1 MLHVVG
7 GTYLER
13 CLFPEWNELFGS
25 GLRAAIT
32 VKNLGCEVTFHT
44 YVGQDDAAT
53 LKARAAIG
61 GFEVSFREVSETVGF
76 DYFHGLSNPVI
87 TPPPHVVEPAL
98 PIELT
103 AENILRYGFIEGDS
117 IVHGDYVVYDP
128 QSPQKP
134 ELFKSNG
141 STAKRLT
148 MVTNRTEGEALTGER
163 DPERIAECLIE
174 AQDCQSV
181 VIKCGS
187 HGCVVAEEG
196 RLDRVP
202 AFRTDHVWPIGSG
215 DVFAAAF
222 AKGWAID
229 RQPARNAAELASK
242 ATAFFCN
249 SMSLEFAKDFPAS
262 FQFPP
267 IEAKAPAAP
276 KRVYL
281 AGPFFSM
288 SQIWLIEQTLDAL
301 RSQGFKVFS
310 PLHHVGR
317 GPAEQVYGKDI
328 DGILNS
334 DLVFACVDGLDSGTI
349 FEVGYARAIR
359 KPVVAF
365 VQNETPEDLKML
377 EGSGCVL
384 ERDFVTAIYKAF
396 WLSTS

>member
-1 MLHVVG
+1 MLHIVG

-25 GLRAAIT
+25 GLRAAVA
-32 VKNLGCEVTFHT
+32 VKNLGCKVELHT
-44 YVGQDDAAT
+44 YVGRDDVAT
-53 LKARAAIG
+53 LKARAALC
-61 GFEVSFREVSETVGF
+61 GFEVFYREILETVGF

-87 TPPPHVVEPAL
+87 TPPPHVVESVP
-98 PIELT
+98 PIELS

-117 IVHGDYVVYDP
+117 VVHGEHVVYDP

-134 ELFKSNG
+134 TLFRSNG
-141 STAKRLT
+141 STAKRLA
-148 MVTNRTEGEALTGER
+148 MVTNRTEGESLTGER
-163 DPERIAECLIE
+163 DPEQIAARLVE
-174 AQDCQSV
+174 AQDCQAV

-187 HGCVVAEEG
+187 HGCVVAEDG
-196 RLDRVP
+196 RLHRVP

-215 DVFAAAF
+215 DVFAAVF
-222 AKGWAID
+222 AKAWASD
-229 RQPARNAAELASK
+229 RQAARDAAELASK

-249 SMSLEFAKDFPAS
+249 SMSLEFSKDFPDS
-262 FQFPP
+262 FGFPP
-267 IEAKAPAAP
+267 FEAKTSTAP

-288 SQIWLIEQTLDAL
+288 SQIWLIEQALDAL

-328 DGILNS
+328 EGIRNC

-349 FEVGYARAIR
+349 FEVGYARAIE

-365 VQNETPEDLKML
+365 VQNETPENLKML
-377 EGSGCVL
+377 EGSGCIL
-384 ERDFVTAIYKAF
+384 ERDFVTSIYKAY
-396 WLSTS
+396 WLTAS